1 MIDKIKNFL
10 MTENGI
16 EVLKLVVTV
25 GIAYITAKITAK
37 NTRKNLTTQY
47 FKEKGTE
54 IQEKVLRF
62 WCGLF
67 MNNFK
72 IVDSYREAF
81 KDKKINN
88 DTDIL
93 INLQKE
99 SYVYCSS
106 KTIKAIREYQQYLY
120 KSKDINTEE
129 VGDSKDSQNE
139 TSEKN
144 KAGYIKTKIKFANQ
158 FILITRIISR
168 MKYDFTGEKVDELD
182 LIKIKITD
190 LNLLTKFLCRI
201 ILWYYNIKE
210 LFVKILLTLII
221 LFIIFVIYSK
231 YF

>member
-1 MIDKIKNFL
+1 MILIQKFKKCDKIKESGDRMIDKIKDFL

-37 NTRKNLTTQY
+37 NTKKNLTTQY

-93 INLQKE
+93 INIQKE

-120 KSKDINTEE
+120 K
-129 VGDSKDSQNE
+129 
-139 TSEKN
+139 
-144 KAGYIKTKIKFANQ
+144 
-158 FILITRIISR
+158 
-168 MKYDFTGEKVDELD
+168 
-182 LIKIKITD
+182 
-190 LNLLTKFLCRI
+190 
-201 ILWYYNIKE
+201 
-210 LFVKILLTLII
+210 
-221 LFIIFVIYSK
+221 
-231 YF
+231 

>member
-1 MIDKIKNFL
+1 MIDKIKDFL

-16 EVLKLVVTV
+16 EVQKLVVTV

-93 INLQKE
+93 INIQKE

-120 KSKDINTEE
+120 KSKDINNEE
-129 VGDSKDSQNE
+129 VGNSKDSQNE
-139 TSEKN
+139 TSEKK
-144 KAGYIKTKIKFANQ
+144 KAGYIKKKIKFANQ

>member
-1 MIDKIKNFL
+1 MIDKIKNSL

-16 EVLKLVVTV
+16 EILKLVVTV

-37 NTRKNLTTQY
+37 NTKKNLTTQY

-54 IQEKVLRF
+54 IQEKVLKF

-93 INLQKE
+93 INIQKE

-106 KTIKAIREYQQYLY
+106 KTIKAMKEYQQYLY
-120 KSKDINTEE
+120 KSKDINVEE
-129 VGDSKDSQNE
+129 SEDSQK
-139 TSEKN
+139 EKFNAN
-144 KAGYIKTKIKFANQ
+144 KTGYIKAKIKFANQ

-182 LIKIKITD
+182 LIKIKIKD
-190 LNLLTKFLCRI
+190 LNLLTRFLCRI
-201 ILWYYNIKE
+201 TLWYYNIKE
-210 LFVKILLTLII
+210 LFIKIFLTIVALL
-221 LFIIFVIYSK
+221 IIFVIYSK

>member
-1 MIDKIKNFL
+1 MY
-10 MTENGI
+10 G
-16 EVLKLVVTV
+16 
-25 GIAYITAKITAK
+25 
-37 NTRKNLTTQY
+37 Y

-93 INLQKE
+93 INIQKE

-120 KSKDINTEE
+120 K
-129 VGDSKDSQNE
+129 
-139 TSEKN
+139 
-144 KAGYIKTKIKFANQ
+144 
-158 FILITRIISR
+158 
-168 MKYDFTGEKVDELD
+168 
-182 LIKIKITD
+182 
-190 LNLLTKFLCRI
+190 
-201 ILWYYNIKE
+201 
-210 LFVKILLTLII
+210 
-221 LFIIFVIYSK
+221 
-231 YF
+231 